1 MQSYSARGR
10 ELCNRLSFDR
20 HGHRLSNGRRVSR
33 LRFFP
38 DARRPGARY
47 HLNLMGLEIRD
58 ATLGDLAAIVEIE
71 KLAFTT
77 PWSLRSF
84 ERELSLPF
92 SRLTVAVA
100 SGNSAEPAI
109 AGFLCRWLIADE
121 CHVLNVAVHPSFR
134 RKGVGE
140 MLMNSAISEARA
152 KHAAFVTLEVRRSN
166 LAARQLYRK
175 LNFEERRLRR
185 HYYGPGEDAIVMELR
200 LDGDA
205 RQRQL

>member
-1 MQSYSARGR
+1 
-10 ELCNRLSFDR
+10 
-20 HGHRLSNGRRVSR
+20 
-33 LRFFP
+33 
-38 DARRPGARY
+38 
-47 HLNLMGLEIRD
+47 MGLEIRD

-84 ERELSLPF
+84 QRELSLPF

-100 SGNSAEPAI
+100 DDNGAKPSL
-109 AGFLCRWLIADE
+109 AGFLCRWLIAEE
-121 CHVLNVAVHPSFR
+121 CHVLNVAVHPSYR
-134 RKGVGE
+134 RQGVGE
-140 MLMNSAISEARA
+140 MLMTATISEARA
-152 KHAAFVTLEVRRSN
+152 RHAAFVTLEVRRSN

-200 LDGDA
+200 LDGSA
-205 RQRQL
+205 HQGQL